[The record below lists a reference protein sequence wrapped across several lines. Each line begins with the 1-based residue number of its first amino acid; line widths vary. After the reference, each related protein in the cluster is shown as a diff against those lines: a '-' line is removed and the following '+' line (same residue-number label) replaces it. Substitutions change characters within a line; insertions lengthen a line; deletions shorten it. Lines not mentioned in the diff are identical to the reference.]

1 MMSDDDTM
9 SISDP
14 VDMHRNCLDLGNR
27 PTLRKSSIIIPHFNS
42 WHMYHTHTGL
52 PSFPYYRMIMIA
64 AHMPWSIACLTWPS
78 TVPWTTWKE
87 KLETRGWGAPLRNH
101 LVLSSQT
108 SRGHYGRGWW
118 NHRRSW
124 WIIGIMVQV
133 IVRF

>member
-52 PSFPYYRMIMIA
+52 PSFPHHRMIMIA

-78 TVPWTTWKE
+78 TVPWTHGRKSSRPEDGGRLYGITSSY
-87 KLETRGWGAPLRNH
+87 LRKQAAVTMAVGGGITVDH
-101 LVLSSQT
+101 GGSL
-108 SRGHYGRGWW
+108 G
-118 NHRRSW
+118 SW
-124 WIIGIMVQV
+124 C
-133 IVRF
+133 R